1 MKLLRFVVLITFTCL
16 VMMPFKAQASEF
28 NFSVTTI
35 IPDNQMDSSKTYFHL
50 QLDPGAKQ
58 TVEILL
64 RNDTDNDVVI
74 APDIGTASTNVN
86 GVVEYGNGDQEL
98 DESLLYPMEDL
109 VTTEEE
115 IVVPAN
121 GEYTLP
127 LDITMPDD
135 SFDGVM
141 AGGVTLQ
148 ETVEEENKEST
159 EQGLSINNQYA
170 YVVGIVLQ
178 QTENPITPDLLLHD
192 VYADQLNARNVIMAD
207 IQNPKPM
214 YMNQLAVQAVI
225 KNDSNQTVLESET
238 DGMQMAPNS
247 HFSYPIPLEGKPLEA
262 GDYRIELT
270 ASSMGEEWHWNE
282 PFTIDEE
289 QAEALNQTDV
299 SIPATDYT
307 WLYVA
312 LGIACIVIAFLLIL
326 YYQRKKHKK
335 QLHEAMDKQRASAS

>member
-1 MKLLRFVVLITFTCL
+1 MKLLRFVVLLTFTCL
-16 VMMPFKAQASEF
+16 VFMPFKAQASEF

-35 IPDNQMDSSKTYFHL
+35 IPDNQIDSSKTYFHL

-64 RNDTDNDVVI
+64 RNDTDTDVVI
-74 APDIGTASTNVN
+74 EPDIGTASTNVN
-86 GVVEYGNGDQEL
+86 GVVEYGVIDQEW
-98 DESLLYPMEDL
+98 DESLLFPMEDL

-127 LDITMPDD
+127 LEIAMPDE

-141 AGGVTLQ
+141 AGGITLQ
-148 ETVEEENKEST
+148 ETVEEENKESA

-178 QTENPITPDLLLHD
+178 QTENPIIPDLLLHD

-225 KNDSNQTVLESET
+225 KNDANQIVLEAET

-247 HFSYPIPLEGKPLEA
+247 RFSYPISLEGQPLEA

-270 ASSMGEEWHWNE
+270 AISMGKEWQWDE

-289 QAEALNQTDV
+289 QAQALNQTDV
-299 SIPATDYT
+299 SIPASDYT

-312 LGIACIVIAFLLIL
+312 LGIAFIVMAFLLIL

-335 QLHEAMDKQRASAS
+335 QLHDAMDKQRASAS